1 MVSQQTR
8 VTVHLREMILNG
20 AFAPGEHITETG
32 LAKTLG
38 VSRTPVRLALGV
50 LEQEGLVTGAPNR
63 GFRVERYSVQDISDA
78 IDVRGT
84 LEGMAARLVA
94 EEGLARATV
103 AELRQC
109 LDIGD
114 AIVGRDAIGE
124 DDVADF
130 GAMNERFHG
139 AIVEAAGNRTL
150 QNGVALA
157 NRRPFVAPVAIAI
170 HESSTAKRQM
180 SLAQTQHHM
189 IVEALEN
196 GEGARAEALLREHA
210 LVSKKSLNLMD
221 EAVEAGAQPMPPALR
236 LVRAL

>member
-8 VTVHLREMILNG
+8 VTVHLREKILNG

-32 LAKTLG
+32 IAKTLG

-63 GFRVERYSVQDISDA
+63 GFRVEKFSVQDISDA

-94 EEGLARATV
+94 ENGMPRKTA
-103 AELRQC
+103 AELRRC
-109 LDIGD
+109 LDLGD
-114 AIVGRDAIGE
+114 EIVERRAVGE
-124 DDVADF
+124 EDVADF
-130 GAMNERFHG
+130 GALNERFHG
-139 AIVEAAGNRTL
+139 AIVDAAGNRTL
-150 QNGVALA
+150 QSGIELA

-170 HESSTAKRQM
+170 HESSIARRQM
-180 SLAQTQHHM
+180 SLAQGQHRL

-196 GEGARAEALLREHA
+196 GEGARVEALMREHA
-210 LVSKKSLNLMD
+210 LVSKRALNLMD
-221 EAVEAGAQPMPPALR
+221 EAAEAGAQPMPPALR
-236 LVRAL
+236 LVRAF